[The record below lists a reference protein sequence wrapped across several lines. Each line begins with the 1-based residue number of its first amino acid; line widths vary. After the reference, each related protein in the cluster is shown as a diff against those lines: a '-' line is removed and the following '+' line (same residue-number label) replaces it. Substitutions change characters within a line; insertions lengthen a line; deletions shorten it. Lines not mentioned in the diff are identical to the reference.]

1 MIKKLHEILL
11 RDVILLDATKSAKHL
26 KKHWFIP
33 LFLCRKEL
41 EKLAKDIFQL
51 IGDQTVDQ
59 FDSDFDKL
67 LSVREIHLLE
77 ALYKAVQTELVL
89 RPQINVWKLIL
100 DKEYKESAQLE
111 EVLKEVKNHTGIE
124 IKEPKDLK
132 DFEQYVQLKIDKH
145 NETYTQQEEPKE
157 EIPLTEIL
165 YSVFNCLKEPWN
177 ENMRLIT
184 YKGLKQRAENMIKQ
198 KHTDN
203 EQE

>member
-1 MIKKLHEILL
+1 MIKQLHEILL
-11 RDVILLDATKSAKHL
+11 RDVILLDATKSASHL
-26 KKHWFIP
+26 KKYWFIP

-41 EKLAKDIFQL
+41 EKLAKDIFSL
-51 IGDQTVDQ
+51 IGGQTVDQ
-59 FDSDFDKL
+59 FDSDLDKL
-67 LSVREIHLLE
+67 LSIREIHLLE
-77 ALYKAVQTELVL
+77 ALYKAVQSELIL

-145 NETYTQQEEPKE
+145 NETYTQKEEPKE

-177 ENMRLIT
+177 EDMRLIT

>member
-1 MIKKLHEILL
+1 MIKQLHEILL
-11 RDVILLDATKSAKHL
+11 RDVILLDATKSASHL
-26 KKHWFIP
+26 KKYWFIP

-41 EKLAKDIFQL
+41 EKLAKDIFSL
-51 IGDQTVDQ
+51 IGGQTVDQ
-59 FDSDFDKL
+59 FDSDLDKL
-67 LSVREIHLLE
+67 LSIREIHLLE
-77 ALYKAVQTELVL
+77 ALYKAVQSELIL

-145 NETYTQQEEPKE
+145 NETYTQKEEPKE

-177 ENMRLIT
+177 EDMRLIT

-198 KHTDN
+198 KHTDT